1 MSANVLEL
9 SDGKASLDLGIAEML
24 EMITAKTRYFKVITA
39 CSFLSQEEY
48 GTIKCRPLKQMEL
61 GALIACANYNA
72 PLHVLLTSHLFR
84 NVPLQSRWWSQIK
97 LRLTFAV
104 AIFLVPKNQ
113 IEDCCLW
120 LLDLVADKFWT
131 HTIISDSQKRLK

>member
-1 MSANVLEL
+1 MPTFKT
-9 SDGKASLDLGIAEML
+9 DGIRD
-24 EMITAKTRYFKVITA
+24 THCV
-39 CSFLSQEEY
+39 C
-48 GTIKCRPLKQMEL
+48 
-61 GALIACANYNA
+61 NYNA

-113 IEDCCLW
+113 IEDCGLW
-120 LLDLVADKFWT
+120 LLDLVDDNF
-131 HTIISDSQKRLK
+131 